1 MKLLFAHIVAFFL
14 LFVYGVPAAS
24 HMLHSQSFGFHG
36 GVIAAI
42 LLSVSLEVVMIGG
55 AFLGKLASDGLKIN
69 PLFQRAKAE
78 LMGAT
83 AISLVI
89 VPFLLLVS
97 KISSAGLKVS
107 FLSALVIT
115 ISIVA
120 ILDGMLRF
128 KHFYITH
135 FVK

>member
-1 MKLLFAHIVAFFL
+1 
-14 LFVYGVPAAS
+14 VP
-24 HMLHSQSFGFHG
+24 
-36 GVIAAI
+36 

-55 AFLGKLASDGLKIN
+55 AFLGKLASDRLKIN

-97 KISSAGLKVS
+97 KISSAGLNVS
-107 FLSALVIT
+107 FLSALTIT

-120 ILDGMLRF
+120 ILDVMLRV
-128 KHFYITH
+128 KHFNITH